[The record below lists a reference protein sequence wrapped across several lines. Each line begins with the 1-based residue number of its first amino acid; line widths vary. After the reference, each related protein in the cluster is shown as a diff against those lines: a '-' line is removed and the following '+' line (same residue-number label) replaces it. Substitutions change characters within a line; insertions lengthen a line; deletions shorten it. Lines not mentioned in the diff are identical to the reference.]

1 MNKILAN
8 LWKLYPR
15 WTIEGG
21 FDKPGMWNSTDMLEG
36 ILKYHILDVEIIE
49 QDEENLDLEGFEEFH
64 QALIDIR

>member
-1 MNKILAN
+1 
-8 LWKLYPR
+8 
-15 WTIEGG
+15 
-21 FDKPGMWNSTDMLEG
+21 MLEG